1 MVPPS
6 PSFKRPTSLRPSGL
20 SAAFRQIPTPKRHL
34 HPMVRAQPILN
45 ASFGLMPQGPPGNGP
60 KGLSETVTE
69 SRGTPGHQSVKRA
82 PRKGRFLGRL
92 IHPTQRYALRG
103 KRCHLRG
110 VTDVPAIATAAEHAV
125 GAPAAA
131 GGGAGQLLQH
141 VGQAHVLPR
150 QLHKPCSKGDRERA
164 CVQLRV
170 FGGIGFHLI
179 DPIAQR
185 GPRLRQLRCAAQ
197 RLYLAV
203 PGPGHVV
210 DTAGVGRGMVGLCA
224 EGAGFALEFVVVEVV
239 VLLQLLIVIEL
250 FGHRCLRVVNTWSV
264 IVVRLRG

>member
-1 MVPPS
+1 MVSTAYLSVMVPPS

-179 DPIAQR
+179 DPSAQR
-185 GPRLRQLRCAAQ
+185 GPRLRQLRCANSARCCADRRALHAAECLLSQ
-197 RLYLAV
+197 RS
-203 PGPGHVV
+203 PSSP
-210 DTAGVGRGMVGLCA
+210 RGSGGDPAPL
-224 EGAGFALEFVVVEVV
+224 
-239 VLLQLLIVIEL
+239 
-250 FGHRCLRVVNTWSV
+250 WS
-264 IVVRLRG
+264 RY